1 MAILIK
7 KEDFFMPVATGG
19 TDFVPSWDHL
29 EMYRERVDHTGSDLF
44 KRGGQDIGK
53 VVGELS

>member
-1 MAILIK
+1 
-7 KEDFFMPVATGG
+7 MPVATGG